1 VPARLVKNSKLTN
14 RQLNQLIKYFALEV
28 PASRAAKAM
37 NINRHTAQR
46 IYQVI
51 RWCLARECEC
61 ESPFGGEVECDES
74 HFGGRRK
81 GRRGRGAV
89 GKVPVLAS
97 LKDCAN

>member
-1 VPARLVKNSKLTN
+1 VPKRLVTNSKLSN

-51 RWCLARECEC
+51 RRSLAR
-61 ESPFGGEVECDES
+61 
-74 HFGGRRK
+74 
-81 GRRGRGAV
+81 
-89 GKVPVLAS
+89 
-97 LKDCAN
+97 